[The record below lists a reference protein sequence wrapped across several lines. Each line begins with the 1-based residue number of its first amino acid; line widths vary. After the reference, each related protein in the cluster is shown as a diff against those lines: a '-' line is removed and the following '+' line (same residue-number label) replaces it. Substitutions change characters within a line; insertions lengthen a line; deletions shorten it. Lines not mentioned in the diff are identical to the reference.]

1 MSCCRR
7 PAVLSLLAVCLAA
20 WPVLAQTTPP
30 AASTTEPAAPPAA
43 PAPVVPPAAAPGS
56 DVQALT
62 PPPAD
67 PTLSDEVDLPARP
80 VGILRGS
87 ANWDVAYETLQKSFA
102 RLAGDLAKAGIK
114 VTGKPIAIFTET
126 DDTSF
131 RFEALLPIEAAPA
144 SRPDGL
150 PADIQFGTTPSGKAT
165 RFVHQA
171 PYEEID
177 GTYEAITA
185 YLDSK
190 DVEVKDAFIEEYV
203 AMGKD
208 DADPSTQVYIYVQPK

>member
-1 MSCCRR
+1 MPSRRR
-7 PAVLSLLAVCLAA
+7 PAILSLLLVCLAT
-20 WPVLAQTTPP
+20 WPVLAQTTPAAPNATEP
-30 AASTTEPAAPPAA
+30 APPPAAPPS
-43 PAPVVPPAAAPGS
+43 PPPAAG
-56 DVQALT
+56 DVQALA

-67 PTLSDEVDLPARP
+67 PTLSDEVTLPAKP
-80 VGILRGS
+80 VGILRGN
-87 ANWDVAYETLQKSFA
+87 ANWDVAFETLQKSFA
-102 RLAGDLAKAGIK
+102 RLSAELTKAGLK

-131 RFEALLPIEAAPA
+131 RFEALLPIEAAPE
-144 SRPDGL
+144 SRPAGL

-190 DVEVKDAFIEEYV
+190 DIEVKDAFIEEYV

-208 DADPSTQVYIYVQPK
+208 DADPATQIYIYVQPK

>member
-1 MSCCRR
+1 MTSCRR
-7 PAVLSLLAVCLAA
+7 PAVLVLLALCMAA
-20 WPVLAQTTPP
+20 GTALAQTTPP
-30 AASTTEPAAPPAA
+30 AAGTAEPATPPAA
-43 PAPVVPPAAAPGS
+43 PAPAAPPANAPTGET
-56 DVQALT
+56 QALT

-67 PTLSDEVDLPARP
+67 PTLSDEVDLPAKP
-80 VGILRGS
+80 VGILRGG
-87 ANWDVAYETLQKSFA
+87 ANWDVVYDTLQKSFA
-102 RLAGDLAKAGIK
+102 RLSSDLAKAGIK

-131 RFEALLPIEAAPA
+131 RFEALLPIDAAPA
-144 SRPDGL
+144 SRPADL
-150 PADIQFGTTPSGKAT
+150 PDDIQFGTTPSGKAT

-190 DVEVKDAFIEEYV
+190 DIEVKDAFIEEYV

-208 DADPSTQVYIYVQPK
+208 DADPNTQVYIYVQPK

>member
-1 MSCCRR
+1 MTHVRR
-7 PAVLSLLAVCLAA
+7 LALAPLLALALLA
-20 WPVLAQTTPP
+20 GPVVAQTTPAP
-30 AASTTEPAAPPAA
+30 GTETA
-43 PAPVVPPAAAPGS
+43 PALPADTQP
-56 DVQALT
+56 LT

-67 PTLSDEVDLPARP
+67 PSQSDEVELPAKP

-87 ANWDVAYETLQKSFA
+87 GNWDAAFETLQKAFA
-102 RLAGDLAKAGIK
+102 RLASDLGKAGVKI
-114 VTGKPIAIFTET
+114 TGRSIAIFTET

-131 RFEALLPIEAAPA
+131 RFEALLPVDAAPA
-144 SRPDGL
+144 SRPAGL
-150 PADIQFGTTPSGKAT
+150 PNDIQFGTTPSGKAT

-185 YLDSK
+185 YLDAK
-190 DVEVKDAFIEEYV
+190 DLEVKDAFIEEYV

-208 DADPSTQVYIYVQPK
+208 DSDPNTQVYIYVQPK